1 MSNSPGS
8 VLDRLDIPLGPSEAH
23 GLLCGL
29 ICSLNTSAAKTR
41 WFAELLDAA
50 SLSADAVA
58 AKAGELRQLDEW
70 YKRTIEGLND
80 SDLAF
85 MPELPDDEVAIDVR
99 VVALGEFCA
108 GFTYGLG
115 IGIAQGGNPQLPGDT
130 REVIEDFQAIDNTDT
145 GGTDSTDEA
154 AYVELSE
161 YVRVGVLL
169 VHEELKPVVGVAPVQ
184 ASGANNPSIK
194 LH

>member
-1 MSNSPGS
+1 MPNSPGS

-29 ICSLNTSAAKTR
+29 ICSLNASSAKSR

-50 SLSADAVA
+50 NLSADSVA
-58 AKAGELRQLDEW
+58 ARADELRQLDEW
-70 YKRTIEGLND
+70 YKRTLEGLND

-85 MPELPDDEVAIDVR
+85 IPELPDDDVVINDR

-115 IGIAQGGNPQLPGDT
+115 IGVAQSGNPPLPADT
-130 REVIEDFQAIDNTDT
+130 RELIEDFQAIDNTDT
-145 GGTDSTDEA
+145 SEADSADEA
-154 AYVELSE
+154 SYAELFE

-169 VHEELKPVVGVAPVQ
+169 VHEELKPVAGTAPV
-184 ASGANNPSIK
+184 AGSNAPSRV